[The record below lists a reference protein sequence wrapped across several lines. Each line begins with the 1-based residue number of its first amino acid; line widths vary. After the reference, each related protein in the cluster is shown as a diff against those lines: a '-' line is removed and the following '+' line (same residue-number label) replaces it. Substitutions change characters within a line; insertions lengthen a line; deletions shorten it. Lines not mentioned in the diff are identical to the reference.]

1 MARLDGKVVLISG
14 GGADGPPAP
23 GETVAIGNG
32 RATAILCAREGASVM
47 VTDRSLALARETVEL
62 IAAEGGTAQ
71 AMEADVLSEQSC
83 REAVA
88 ATVRQFGRLQLLV
101 NNVGIVVGGNLLTTT
116 AEQFDLMMATN
127 VRGGHFFM
135 MKYAVAEMKAAGGGA
150 IVNVSSAA
158 ALRGGG
164 VTYGAS
170 KAALNILTRTVA
182 IEHARDAIRANT
194 VMPAY
199 IDSTINRRLIANR
212 APRAA
217 VQVPLK
223 RQGTPWE
230 LAEAIVFLLSDQSSF
245 ITGTDLLIDG
255 GALATYP
262 L

>member
-32 RATAILCAREGASVM
+32 RATAVLCAREGASVM
-47 VTDRSLALARETVEL
+47 VTDRSLALAKQTVEL
-62 IAAEGGTAQ
+62 IAAEGGAAE
-71 AMEADVLSEQSC
+71 AMEADVRSEQSC
-83 REAVA
+83 RESVS
-88 ATVRQFGRLQLLV
+88 ATVQRFGKLQLLV

-116 AEQFDLMMATN
+116 AEQFDLMMAVN
-127 VRGGHFFM
+127 VRGHFFM
-135 MKYAVAEMKAAGGGA
+135 MKYAVPEMKAAGGGA

-158 ALRGGG
+158 ALRGAG

-170 KAALNILTRTVA
+170 KAAVNILTRTVA
-182 IEHARDAIRANT
+182 MEHARDGIRANT

-199 IDSTINRRLIANR
+199 IDSTINRRMVANR
-212 APRAA
+212 GPRAA
-217 VQVPLK
+217 IQVPLK

-262 L
+262 M

>member
-1 MARLDGKVVLISG
+1 MARLDDKVVLISG

-23 GETVAIGNG
+23 GETAAIGNG

-47 VTDRSLALARETVEL
+47 VTDRSLSLAAETAEL
-62 IAAEGGTAQ
+62 IRAEGGVAE
-71 AMEADVLSEQSC
+71 AMAADVLSEQDC
-83 REAVA
+83 RAAVT
-88 ATVRQFGRLQLLV
+88 ATVHHFGRLQLLV
-101 NNVGIVVGGNLLTTT
+101 NNVGIVVGGDLLTTT

-127 VRGGHFFM
+127 VRGHFFM
-135 MKYAVAEMKAAGGGA
+135 MKYAVPEMKIAGGGA

-164 VTYGAS
+164 VTYGTS

-182 IEHARDAIRANT
+182 ILHAKDSIRANT

-199 IDSTINRRLIANR
+199 IDSTINRRLVANR

-217 VQVPLK
+217 LQVPLK

-230 LAEAIVFLLSDQSSF
+230 LAEAIVFLLSEQSSF

>member
-1 MARLDGKVVLISG
+1 MARLDGKVVLVSG

-23 GETVAIGNG
+23 GEKVAIGNG

-47 VTDRSLALARETVEL
+47 VTDRSLELAAQTAEL
-62 IAAEGGTAQ
+62 IRAEGGAAE
-71 AMEADVLSEQSC
+71 AMAADVLSEEDCRQS
-83 REAVA
+83 VA
-88 ATVRQFGRLQLLV
+88 ATVKRFGKLQLLV
-101 NNVGIVVGGNLLTTT
+101 NNVGIVVGSDLLRTT

-127 VRGGHFFM
+127 VRGHFFT
-135 MKYAVAEMKAAGGGA
+135 MKYAVPEMKAAGGGA

-158 ALRGGG
+158 AARGGG
-164 VTYGAS
+164 VTYGTS
-170 KAALNILTRTVA
+170 KAALNILTRSVA
-182 IEHARDAIRANT
+182 ILHAKDAIRANT

-199 IDSTINRRLIANR
+199 IDSTINRRLVANR

-217 VQVPLK
+217 LQVPLK

-245 ITGTDLLIDG
+245 ITGVDLLVDG

>member
-1 MARLDGKVVLISG
+1 MGQLDGKVVLISG

-32 RATAILCAREGASVM
+32 RATAILCAREGARVM
-47 VTDRSLALARETVEL
+47 VTDRALSLARETVEL
-62 IAAEGGTAQ
+62 IRAEGGDAE
-71 AMEADVLSEQSC
+71 AMAADVTSDQDC
-83 REAVA
+83 RASVA
-88 ATVRQFGRLQLLV
+88 AAVERFGQLQLLV
-101 NNVGIVVGGNLLTTT
+101 NNVGIVVGGDLLRTTV
-116 AEQFDLMMATN
+116 EQFDLMMATN
-127 VRGGHFFM
+127 VRGHFLT
-135 MKYAVAEMKAAGGGA
+135 MKYAVPEMKKAGGGA

-158 ALRGGG
+158 ALRGAG

-170 KAALNILTRTVA
+170 KAALNIMTRTVA
-182 IEHARDAIRANT
+182 VLHAKDGIRANT

-199 IDSTINRRLIANR
+199 IDSTINRRTTQNR
-212 APRAA
+212 DARA
-217 VQVPLK
+217 VLQVPLK

-230 LAEAIVFLLSDQSSF
+230 LAEAIVFLLSDKSSF

>member
-47 VTDRSLALARETVEL
+47 VTDRSLALAKQTVEL
-62 IAAEGGTAQ
+62 IAAEGGAAE
-71 AMEADVLSEQSC
+71 AMEADVRSERSC
-83 REAVA
+83 RDSVA
-88 ATVRQFGRLQLLV
+88 ATVRRFGKLQLLV

-116 AEQFDLMMATN
+116 AEQFDLMMTVN
-127 VRGGHFFM
+127 VRGHFFM
-135 MKYAVAEMKAAGGGA
+135 MKYAVPEMKAAGGGA

-158 ALRGGG
+158 ALRGAG

-170 KAALNILTRTVA
+170 KAAVNILTRTVA
-182 IEHARDAIRANT
+182 MEHARDGIHANT

-199 IDSTINRRLIANR
+199 IDSTINRRTVPNR
-212 APRAA
+212 GPRATL
-217 VQVPLK
+217 QVPLK

-262 L
+262 M

>member
-14 GGADGPPAP
+14 GGADGPPGP

-32 RATAILCAREGASVM
+32 RATSILCAREGASVM
-47 VTDRSLALARETVEL
+47 VTDRSLALAGETVDL
-62 IAAEGGTAQ
+62 IRGEGGVAE
-71 AMEADVLSEQSC
+71 ALEADVLCEESC
-83 REAVA
+83 RAAVA
-88 ATVRQFGRLQLLV
+88 LAVRRFGKLQLLV
-101 NNVGIVVGGNLLTTT
+101 NNVGIVVGGGLLTTT
-116 AEQFDLMMATN
+116 GEQFDLMMATN
-127 VRGGHFFM
+127 VRGHFFM
-135 MKYAVAEMKAAGGGA
+135 MKHAVPEMKAAGGGA

-182 IEHARDAIRANT
+182 VEHAGDGIRANT
-194 VMPAY
+194 VVPAY
-199 IDSTINRRLIANR
+199 IDSTINRRLMGNR
-212 APRAA
+212 VPRANL
-217 VQVPLK
+217 QVPLK

-230 LAEAIVFLLSDQSSF
+230 LAEAMVFLLSDQSSF
-245 ITGTDLLIDG
+245 ITGTDLLVDG

>member
-1 MARLDGKVVLISG
+1 MAQLDGKVVLISG

-23 GETVAIGNG
+23 GEEVAIGNG
-32 RATAILCAREGASVM
+32 RATAVLCAREGASVM
-47 VTDRSLALARETVEL
+47 VSDRSLALARETVDL
-62 IAAEGGTAQ
+62 IRGEGGVAE
-71 AMEADVLSEQSC
+71 AMEADVLSEENC
-83 REAVA
+83 RSAVA
-88 ATVRQFGRLQLLV
+88 ATVQRFGKLQLLV
-101 NNVGIVVGGNLLTTT
+101 NNVGIVVGGGLLSTTG
-116 AEQFDLMMATN
+116 EQFDLMMATN
-127 VRGGHFFM
+127 VRGHFFM
-135 MKYAVAEMKAAGGGA
+135 MKHAVPEMKAAGGGA

-170 KAALNILTRTVA
+170 KAALNILTRSVA
-182 IEHARDAIRANT
+182 VECAGDGIRANT

-199 IDSTINRRLIANR
+199 VDSTINRRLMGNR
-212 APRAA
+212 VPRANL
-217 VQVPLK
+217 QVPLK

-230 LAEAIVFLLSDQSSF
+230 LAQAIVFLLSDQSSF

>member
-1 MARLDGKVVLISG
+1 MGRLDGKVVLVSG

-32 RATAILCAREGASVM
+32 RATSILCAREGASVM
-47 VTDRSLALARETVEL
+47 VTDRSLDSAGQTAEL
-62 IAAEGGTAQ
+62 IRAEGGTAE
-71 AMEADVLSEQSC
+71 AMAADVLSEEDC
-83 REAVA
+83 RASVA
-88 ATVRQFGRLQLLV
+88 ATVKRFGKLQLLV
-101 NNVGIVVGGNLLTTT
+101 NNVGIVVGGGLLSTTT
-116 AEQFDLMMATN
+116 EQFDLMMDTN
-127 VRGGHFFM
+127 VRGHFFN
-135 MKYAVAEMKAAGGGA
+135 MKYAVPEMKKAGGGA

-170 KAALNILTRTVA
+170 KAALNILTRSVA
-182 IEHARDAIRANT
+182 ILHAKDSIRANT
-194 VMPAY
+194 VMPAF
-199 IDSTINRRLIANR
+199 IDSTINRRMVPNR

-217 VQVPLK
+217 LQVPLK

>member
-14 GGADGPPAP
+14 GGADGPPGP

-32 RATAILCAREGASVM
+32 RATSILCAREGASVM
-47 VTDRSLALARETVEL
+47 VTDRSLALARETVDL
-62 IAAEGGTAQ
+62 IRGESGVAEAL
-71 AMEADVLSEQSC
+71 AADVLSEESC
-83 REAVA
+83 RTAVA
-88 ATVRQFGRLQLLV
+88 AAVRRFGRLQLLV
-101 NNVGIVVGGNLLTTT
+101 NNVGIVVGGSLLSTT

-127 VRGGHFFM
+127 VRGHFFM
-135 MKYAVAEMKAAGGGA
+135 MKHVVPEMKAAGGGA

-182 IEHARDAIRANT
+182 VEHAGDGIRANT
-194 VMPAY
+194 VVPAY
-199 IDSTINRRLIANR
+199 IDSTINRRLMGNR
-212 APRAA
+212 VPRANL
-217 VQVPLK
+217 QVPLK

-245 ITGTDLLIDG
+245 ITGTDLLVDG

>member
-47 VTDRSLALARETVEL
+47 VTDRALALAKETVDL
-62 IAAEGGTAQ
+62 VRAEGGVAE
-71 AMEADVLSEQSC
+71 AMEADVLSESSC

-88 ATVRQFGRLQLLV
+88 ATVRRFGKLQLLV

-127 VRGGHFFM
+127 VRGHFFM
-135 MKYAVAEMKAAGGGA
+135 MKYAVPEMKAAGGGA

-158 ALRGGG
+158 AVRGGG

-182 IEHARDAIRANT
+182 IEHARDGIRANT

-199 IDSTINRRLIANR
+199 IDSTINRRLMGNR
-212 APRAA
+212 APRANL
-217 VQVPLK
+217 QVPLK

-245 ITGTDLLIDG
+245 ITGTDLVVDG

>member
-1 MARLDGKVVLISG
+1 MARLDGKVVLVSG

-23 GETVAIGNG
+23 GEKVAIGNG

-47 VTDRSLALARETVEL
+47 VTDRSLELAAQTTEL
-62 IAAEGGTAQ
+62 IRAEGGAAE
-71 AMEADVLSEQSC
+71 AMAADVLSEEDCRQS
-83 REAVA
+83 VA
-88 ATVRQFGRLQLLV
+88 ATVKRFGKLQLLV
-101 NNVGIVVGGNLLTTT
+101 NNVGIVVGSDLLRTT

-127 VRGGHFFM
+127 VRGHFFT
-135 MKYAVAEMKAAGGGA
+135 MKYAVPEMKAAGGGA

-158 ALRGGG
+158 AARGGG
-164 VTYGAS
+164 VTYGTS
-170 KAALNILTRTVA
+170 KAALNILTRSVA
-182 IEHARDAIRANT
+182 ILHAKDAIRANT

-199 IDSTINRRLIANR
+199 IDSTINRRLVANR

-217 VQVPLK
+217 LQVPLK

-245 ITGTDLLIDG
+245 ITGVDLLVDG

>member
-14 GGADGPPAP
+14 GGANGPAAP
-23 GETVAIGNG
+23 GEAVAIGNG

-47 VTDRSLALARETVEL
+47 VTDRSLTLAQQTVEL
-62 IAAEGGTAQ
+62 VRKEGGAAE
-71 AMEADVLSEQSC
+71 AMEADVLNEQSC
-83 REAVA
+83 RESVT
-88 ATVRQFGRLQLLV
+88 ATVRRFGKLQLLV

-127 VRGGHFFM
+127 VRGHFFM
-135 MKYAVAEMKAAGGGA
+135 MKYAVPEMKAAGGGA

-158 ALRGGG
+158 ALRGAG

-170 KAALNILTRTVA
+170 KAAVNILTRTVA
-182 IEHARDAIRANT
+182 MEHARDGIRANT

-199 IDSTINRRLIANR
+199 IDSTINRRMVANR

-230 LAEAIVFLLSDQSSF
+230 LAEAIVFLLCDQSSF

-262 L
+262 M